1 MLQKPNHQPNPS
13 NMNNWTISRRVVAG
27 FAAMLLIIVTLGVF
41 ALWRL
46 MGLAEDIAYVAD
58 NSVPSILTLREAG
71 NISRDNLILLLQIDP
86 SDTTERNSM
95 LQQKIST
102 NGARRDALIKS
113 YESLI
118 SDAEDRRLYEEIKR
132 TSDVA
137 RASRRRALE
146 LLKENKVDEFRKV
159 QQEEVIP
166 EYEKYLKAIDL
177 DIDYNEKLARTY
189 ADHGKKS
196 VLFSR
201 RLIGVA
207 LGLASLLAFLLAW
220 QVIRSTN
227 RALKDITVNLG
238 RGALQTA
245 SAARQVSMAS
255 QNLASGASEQAASVE
270 ETSTSLE
277 QMSSMIRATAENA
290 EKAKELAAEARSV
303 AATGSMT
310 MAEMTHAMAA
320 IDSSSAEVAKIVKNI
335 DEIAFQTNILAL
347 NAAVEAARA
356 GEAGAG
362 FAVVADEVRS
372 LAQRSAAAAKETAD
386 KIEAAIANSRKGSQ
400 CTAKVEESLTQI
412 ADKVNSTDSL
422 VSEIA
427 TAARE
432 QAQGIEQI
440 NVAIAQMDK
449 VSQSNSASAE
459 ESASAAEELDAQ
471 AETLKDLV
479 AKLRLLVDGKAATL
493 SPAPVSSQRLLPK
506 ITPAITARR
515 TISMPG
521 DPLVKDG
528 WDDSNFRNF

>member
-1 MLQKPNHQPNPS
+1 
-13 NMNNWTISRRVVAG
+13 MNNWTISRRVIAG

-58 NSVPSILTLREAG
+58 NSVPSILTLSEAG
-71 NISRDNLILLLQIDP
+71 NISRANLILLLQIDP
-86 SDTTERNSM
+86 SNTTDRNSV
-95 LQQKIST
+95 LEQKIST
-102 NGARRDALIKS
+102 NGARRDELIKS

-118 SDAEDRRLYEEIKR
+118 SDAEDRQLYEEIKR

-137 RASRRRALE
+137 RASRGRALE

-196 VLFSR
+196 VLFSV

-227 RALKDITVNLG
+227 RALKDITVNLD

-277 QMSSMIRATAENA
+277 EMSSMIRATAENA
-290 EKAKELAAEARSV
+290 EKAKELASEARSV

-320 IDSSSAEVAKIVKNI
+320 INSSSAEVAKIVKNI

-386 KIEAAIANSRKGSQ
+386 KIEAAIVNSRKGSQ
-400 CTAKVEESLTQI
+400 CTAKVEESLAQI
-412 ADKVNSTDSL
+412 AERVSTTDSL
-422 VSEIA
+422 VAEIA

-440 NVAIAQMDK
+440 NAAIAQMDK

-471 AETLKDLV
+471 AETLKDQV
-479 AKLRLLVDGKAATL
+479 GKLRLLVGGKSNSV
-493 SPAPVSSQRLLPK
+493 SPTPVSSARLL
-506 ITPAITARR
+506 TTSNRAITSTRR
-515 TISMPG
+515 RAIPMPE
-521 DPLVKDG
+521 DHVAKADS
-528 WDDSNFRNF
+528 DDANFRNF

>member
-1 MLQKPNHQPNPS
+1 MT
-13 NMNNWTISRRVVAG
+13 MNNWTISRRVIAG
-27 FAAMLLIIVTLGVF
+27 FATMLLIIIALGVF

-46 MGLAEDIAYVAD
+46 TGLAQNVAD
-58 NSVPSILTLREAG
+58 LADSSLPSVLLLNEASKV
-71 NISRDNLILLLQIDP
+71 SRGNLIDLLQIDETGP
-86 SDTTERNSM
+86 SERNAAHE
-95 LQQKIST
+95 QRIT
-102 NGARRDALIKS
+102 ANTARRDELLKS
-113 YESLI
+113 YKDRGLI
-118 SDAEDRRLYEEIKR
+118 ADDEDRRLFEEVQRAKEIM
-132 TSDVA
+132 T
-137 RASRRRALE
+137 ASRTRAIE
-146 LLKENKVDEFRKV
+146 LAHEGNAEESRKV
-159 QQEEVIP
+159 QQEAVIP
-166 EYEKYLKAIDL
+166 DYEKYLKAID
-177 DIDYNEKLARTY
+177 ITVDYKAKLGQST
-189 ADHGKKS
+189 ADAGKAS
-196 VLFSR
+196 ALFSV
-201 RLIGVA
+201 RLIGAA
-207 LGLASLLAFLLAW
+207 LGLALLLTIVLAW

-227 RALKDITVNLG
+227 RALKDITVNLD

-277 QMSSMIRATAENA
+277 EMSSMIRATAENA
-290 EKAKELAAEARSV
+290 EKAKELASEARSV

-386 KIEAAIANSRKGSQ
+386 KIEAAIVNSRKGSQ
-400 CTAKVEESLTQI
+400 CTAKVEESLAQI
-412 ADKVNSTDSL
+412 AERVSTTDSL
-422 VSEIA
+422 VAEIA

-440 NVAIAQMDK
+440 NAAIAQMDK

-471 AETLKDLV
+471 AETLKDQV
-479 AKLRLLVDGKAATL
+479 GKLRLLVGGKSNSV
-493 SPAPVSSQRLLPK
+493 SPTPVSSARLL
-506 ITPAITARR
+506 TTSNRAITSTGRR
-515 TISMPG
+515 AIPMPE
-521 DPLVKDG
+521 DHVAKADS
-528 WDDSNFRNF
+528 DDAHFRNF

>member
-1 MLQKPNHQPNPS
+1 
-13 NMNNWTISRRVVAG
+13 MNNWTISRRVIAG
-27 FAAMLLIIVTLGVF
+27 FATMLLIIIALGVF

-46 MGLAEDIAYVAD
+46 TGLAQNVAD
-58 NSVPSILTLREAG
+58 LADSSLPSVLSLEENANL
-71 NISRDNLILLLQIDP
+71 SRDNLIYL
-86 SDTTERNSM
+86 ERIGTAASAEENAQ
-95 LQQKIST
+95 LEQKIAANRSRVDELMK
-102 NGARRDALIKS
+102 N
-113 YESLI
+113 YEAQI
-118 SDAEDRRLYEEIKR
+118 SDDQDRRLFEEIKR
-132 TSDVA
+132 TREVMTTA
-137 RASRRRALE
+137 RSRATELVNQNKTDEALKLTNE
-146 LLKENKVDEFRKV
+146 V
-159 QQEEVIP
+159 VIP
-166 EYEKYLKAIDL
+166 AYDKFLKAIDSAV
-177 DIDYNEKLARTY
+177 DYKTRL
-189 ADHGKKS
+189 GKASANTGKAS
-196 VLFSR
+196 ALFSV
-201 RLIGVA
+201 RLIGAA
-207 LGLASLLAFLLAW
+207 LGLALLLTIVLAW

-227 RALKDITVNLG
+227 RALKDITVNLD

-277 QMSSMIRATAENA
+277 EMSSMIRATAENA
-290 EKAKELAAEARSV
+290 EKAKELASEARSV

-386 KIEAAIANSRKGSQ
+386 KIEAAIVNSRKGSQ
-400 CTAKVEESLTQI
+400 CTAKVEESLAQI
-412 ADKVNSTDSL
+412 AERVSTTDSL
-422 VSEIA
+422 VAEIA

-440 NVAIAQMDK
+440 NAAIAQMDK

-471 AETLKDLV
+471 AETLKDQV
-479 AKLRLLVDGKAATL
+479 GKLRLLVGGKSNSV
-493 SPAPVSSQRLLPK
+493 SPTPVSSARLL
-506 ITPAITARR
+506 TTSNRAITSTRR
-515 TISMPG
+515 RAIPMPEDHVAKADSG
-521 DPLVKDG
+521 DG
-528 WDDSNFRNF
+528 NFRNF